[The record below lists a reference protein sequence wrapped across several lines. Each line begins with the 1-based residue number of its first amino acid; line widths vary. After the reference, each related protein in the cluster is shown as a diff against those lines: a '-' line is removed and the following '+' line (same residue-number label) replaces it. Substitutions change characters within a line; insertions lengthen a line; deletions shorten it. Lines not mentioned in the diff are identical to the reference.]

1 MFDVCKLTWEVA
13 KLRLPNIVKH
23 SLQVCIRSYLHRRG
37 HKQATFTF
45 PNMARDHRFI
55 QNLGELHKYFY
66 NKIKI
71 FLSIETYSDLWN
83 NDVGRFWFTHESRK
97 IPVVS
102 LTDTGAYR
110 CWTILCNITTVNS

>member
-1 MFDVCKLTWEVA
+1 
-13 KLRLPNIVKH
+13 
-23 SLQVCIRSYLHRRG
+23 
-37 HKQATFTF
+37 
-45 PNMARDHRFI
+45 MARDHRFI

-66 NKIKI
+66 NKIRI
-71 FLSIETYSDLWN
+71 FLLIETYSDLWN

-110 CWTILCNITTVNS
+110 CWTILCIISQQSIVDSVQSSLRSFYPLYVLF